1 MAARG
6 TDGALLPGRGLGL
19 GPFAL
24 RYPPEGRTMLR
35 VIADRA
41 RSHGDRDWIV
51 FDGVDRLTFADG
63 WGGICRV
70 GHALDRDGFEP
81 GAHVGLLLRN
91 QLEFLP
97 AFYGPQVR
105 GGVSIPLNADGR
117 GPLLQA
123 VLEHCD
129 AEALVVRTDL
139 IDRLVDLD
147 GLGRV
152 RLIVA
157 VGPEET
163 AAAIHGAQVVRW
175 DDWLAGLSARHD
187 WPYPASDEPATI
199 QYTSGTTSRQKGAV
213 YSHHFL
219 YLYAAMCSDSQHRT
233 EDDVLTAPL
242 PLFHVAALHIIANSA
257 AHAACT
263 GHLKSRF
270 SASRYWQ
277 QCAED
282 GATWAI
288 LLGPMAAMVLKMTP
302 DPPPEHRVT
311 RMFCPP
317 PPPELEEFE
326 RRFAPV
332 KLIWWGYGMTEI
344 YPLPM
349 IDPDR
354 QDLSLPKDTIG
365 MPVSWMDYGVVDDHD
380 RLLPAGE
387 VGELVFRP
395 RLPHSM
401 VKEYYKDPEKT
412 VEATT
417 NLMYHT
423 GDLGYYDEAGI
434 LHYRSRKQERI
445 RRRGENVSA
454 PELEWVA
461 LRHEAVVEAAAYGVP
476 SALGEEDVK
485 LDVVCHSQLELAAL
499 HEWLAANLP
508 RYMVPRFM
516 EIRESFPKT
525 PSERVEKY
533 KLKLD
538 PVDRPQVFDA
548 ESAGR

>member
-1 MAARG
+1 M
-6 TDGALLPGRGLGL
+6 
-19 GPFAL
+19 
-24 RYPPEGRTMLR
+24 
-35 VIADRA
+35 
-41 RSHGDRDWIV
+41 
-51 FDGVDRLTFADG
+51 
-63 WGGICRV
+63 
-70 GHALDRDGFEP
+70 
-81 GAHVGLLLRN
+81 
-91 QLEFLP
+91 
-97 AFYGPQVR
+97 
-105 GGVSIPLNADGR
+105 
-117 GPLLQA
+117 
-123 VLEHCD
+123 
-129 AEALVVRTDL
+129 
-139 IDRLVDLD
+139 
-147 GLGRV
+147 
-152 RLIVA
+152 
-157 VGPEET
+157 
-163 AAAIHGAQVVRW
+163 RW
-175 DDWLAGLSARHD
+175 DDWLAGTSARHD

-380 RLLPAGE
+380 RLLPAGR
-387 VGELVFRP
+387 GGRA
-395 RLPHSM
+395 RLPAAPARTRWSRS
-401 VKEYYKDPEKT
+401 
-412 VEATT
+412 TT
-417 NLMYHT
+417 
-423 GDLGYYDEAGI
+423 
-434 LHYRSRKQERI
+434 RI
-445 RRRGENVSA
+445 RRR
-454 PELEWVA
+454 
-461 LRHEAVVEAAAYGVP
+461 P
-476 SALGEEDVK
+476 S
-485 LDVVCHSQLELAAL
+485 
-499 HEWLAANLP
+499 
-508 RYMVPRFM
+508 RR
-516 EIRESFPKT
+516 RRT
-525 PSERVEKY
+525 
-533 KLKLD
+533 
-538 PVDRPQVFDA
+538 
-548 ESAGR
+548 

>member
-1 MAARG
+1 MAVPGEPCAR
-6 TDGALLPGRGLGL
+6 DDP
-19 GPFAL
+19 
-24 RYPPEGRTMLR
+24 
-35 VIADRA
+35 V
-41 RSHGDRDWIV
+41 
-51 FDGVDRLTFADG
+51 
-63 WGGICRV
+63 
-70 GHALDRDGFEP
+70 
-81 GAHVGLLLRN
+81 HVG
-91 QLEFLP
+91 
-97 AFYGPQVR
+97 
-105 GGVSIPLNADGR
+105 
-117 GPLLQA
+117 
-123 VLEHCD
+123 
-129 AEALVVRTDL
+129 T
-139 IDRLVDLD
+139 
-147 GLGRV
+147 
-152 RLIVA
+152 
-157 VGPEET
+157 T
-163 AAAIHGAQVVRW
+163 A
-175 DDWLAGLSARHD
+175 
-187 WPYPASDEPATI
+187 
-199 QYTSGTTSRQKGAV
+199 RQKGAV
-213 YSHHFL
+213 YTHNFL
-219 YLYAAMCSDSQHRT
+219 YLYAAMCTDSQGRT

-242 PLFHVAALHIIANSA
+242 PLFHVAAMHIIANSS

-277 QCAED
+277 QCADD

-302 DPPPEHRVT
+302 DPPPQHRVT

-349 IDPDR
+349 IPPEE

-365 MPVSWMDYGVVDDHD
+365 MPVAWMDYGVVDDD
-380 RLLPAGE
+380 DNLVAPGE

-395 RLPHSM
+395 RLHHAM

-412 VEATT
+412 AEATR
-417 NLMYHT
+417 NLMFHT
-423 GDLGYYDEAGI
+423 GDLGYYDEAGM

-454 PELEWVA
+454 PELEWVV

-476 SALGEEDVK
+476 SELGEEDVK
-485 LDVVCHSQLELAAL
+485 LDVVCSSETTVEVL
-499 HEWLAANLP
+499 HGWLADNLP
-508 RYMVPRFM
+508 RYMVPRYL

-533 KLKLD
+533 KLKLE
-538 PVDRPQVFDA
+538 PVDRPEV
-548 ESAGR
+548 STRSGRRAREEGARARRGARPPAR